1 MLEFIDSNEIL
12 FFIVVFSGGIMVP
25 LIHLVNQT
33 LKSIENTINHL
44 KEEKAELEDEK
55 RELEDEKR
63 ELEDI
68 KRELEERIASMEE
81 EAEEN
86 QCTIDKLVEEKEEL
100 SITCNTLQLQND
112 YYMNLNDE
120 NARLKIKHKHL
131 EHKLK
136 KIKYASIQK
145 EKRRKEELQA
155 NMWNGDEY

>member
-1 MLEFIDSNEIL
+1 MI
-12 FFIVVFSGGIMVP
+12 P

-55 RELEDEKR
+55 RELEDANRELEDAKR